1 MATTP
6 TVFRDIRIGLEST
19 AGTAVACPIKIP
31 AMEIIIEMAGGE
43 GEVFRPAGSKHA
55 TFVVPGGDEMSN
67 LTLGGKLC
75 YNTFPYVLACMGYTA
90 PSTLTTGAYKW
101 THVPASYAADT
112 YKTWT
117 VQEGPTGSGAQLTFG
132 LFTGWT
138 INFRRNTI
146 EFSGSGLASK
156 VADNQ
161 ALTSVTK
168 TVTPK
173 PVIGSQVY
181 VYMATTRTGLDSAS
195 PLTDLSGVELHYTDK
210 YAPWWS
216 LNGSVTS
223 FADIVDIVPSVGGR
237 IMTLYN
243 STGYGYRTSMRAGDQ
258 KWLRIKAVGAT
269 ITGTYTYGLQ
279 FDFPLQFTNPGD
291 REDDEGAYALG
302 FNFECLHDDTVDG
315 TNPGSMSVT
324 VTNSYSTLT

>member
-6 TVFRDIRIGLEST
+6 TVFRDIRIGLEAT
-19 AGTAVACPIKIP
+19 PGTSVACPIKIP
-31 AMEIIIEMAGGE
+31 AMEIVVETSGGE
-43 GEVFRPAGSKHA
+43 GEAFRPAGSKHA

-75 YNTFPYVLACMGYTA
+75 YNTLPYLLAGMGYVA
-90 PSTLTTGAYKW
+90 PSTLTSGAYKW
-101 THVPASYAADT
+101 THIPSSYAADT
-112 YKTWT
+112 YKTFT
-117 VQEGPTGSGAQLTFG
+117 IQEGPSGSGAQMAFG

-138 INFRRNTI
+138 LNFRRNAI
-146 EFSGSGLASK
+146 EFSGSGLAGK

-161 ALTSVTK
+161 VLTTVTK

-181 VYMATTRTGLDSAS
+181 VYMATTRTGLASAV

-210 YAPWWS
+210 YAPWWA
-216 LNGSVTS
+216 LNGSVST
-223 FADIVDIVPSVGGR
+223 FADIVDTVPDVGGR

-243 STGYGYRTSMRAGDQ
+243 ATGYGYRTSMRAGDT
-258 KWLRIKAVGAT
+258 KWMRVVAVGGT
-269 ITGTYTYGLQ
+269 LTGTYTYGMQ
-279 FDFPLQFTNPGD
+279 FDFPIQFTNPGD

-302 FNFECLHDDTVDG
+302 FNFVCIHDDTVDG
-315 TNPGSMSVT
+315 TNPGSISVT
-324 VTNSYSTLT
+324 VTNSISTLT